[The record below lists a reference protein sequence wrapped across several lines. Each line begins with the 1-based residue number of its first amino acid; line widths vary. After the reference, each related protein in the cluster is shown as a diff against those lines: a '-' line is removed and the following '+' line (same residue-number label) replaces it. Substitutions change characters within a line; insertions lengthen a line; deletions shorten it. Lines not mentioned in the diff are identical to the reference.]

1 MVWALPSSML
11 SMGPL
16 GLILCA
22 YQGSSSWTCNN
33 ISLSMIICK
42 TDFSIATHSFHKN
55 MFVRAGKLGS
65 GRVWV
70 AGLLQRHDDNS
81 ILTLVLSG
89 SDIFPA
95 WIFFSAIHDLILAL
109 VLGGSSPRCPACC
122 KNFESLKPG
131 QHFPQFSPRT
141 IFAYMYHMHISST
154 SS

>member
-95 WIFFSAIHDLILAL
+95 WIFFQQFMTLYWHWSLVEAL
-109 VLGGSSPRCPACC
+109 LGV
-122 KNFESLKPG
+122 
-131 QHFPQFSPRT
+131 QHAVRT
-141 IFAYMYHMHISST
+141 LRV
-154 SS
+154 